1 MRGITR
7 ASCFM
12 IIKKELRNMRDTPS
26 IDLRLTSALDELF
39 MDEKGRAEFRLPKIH
54 DVPLSEIDDFP
65 DHPFY
70 VRNDE
75 DMDQLVESIKDRG
88 IITPVMLRKK
98 DDGRYEMISGHRRK
112 RACELAGLETIR
124 ADVRELTRDEAILLM
139 VDSNLQR
146 STIMPS
152 EKAFAYKMRL
162 DAMKRQGSRTD
173 LSLSPEA
180 TKIDSAQ
187 ELGDMVG
194 ERRDQVF
201 RYIRLTKLI
210 PPLLEMVDEG
220 RIALRPAANLSYL
233 THDEQTA
240 VVEAI
245 AYTDATPSLAQTI
258 KMRSISRNEGLS
270 DKVIFSILSQ
280 EKPNQRAKISIPEDR
295 IRKYIPASMSSRE
308 AENYVVKAVE
318 HYHKLQMHKKSEHN
332 AR

>member
-1 MRGITR
+1 
-7 ASCFM
+7 
-12 IIKKELRNMRDTPS
+12 MRDTPS
-26 IDLRLTSALDELF
+26 IDLGLTSALDELF

>member
-1 MRGITR
+1 
-7 ASCFM
+7 
-12 IIKKELRNMRDTPS
+12 MRDKPS
-26 IDLRLTSALDELF
+26 IDLGLTSALDELF

-75 DMDQLVESIKDRG
+75 DMDQLVESIKNRG

-112 RACELAGLETIR
+112 RACELAGLETIK
-124 ADVRELTRDEAILLM
+124 ADVRELPRDEAILLM

-146 STIMPS
+146 STILPS

>member
-1 MRGITR
+1 
-7 ASCFM
+7 
-12 IIKKELRNMRDTPS
+12 MRDTPS

>member
-1 MRGITR
+1 
-7 ASCFM
+7 
-12 IIKKELRNMRDTPS
+12 MRDKPS
-26 IDLRLTSALDELF
+26 IDLGLTSTLDELF

-75 DMDQLVESIKDRG
+75 DMDQLVESIKNRG

-98 DDGRYEMISGHRRK
+98 EDSRYEMISGHRRK
-112 RACELAGLETIR
+112 RACELAGLETIK

-146 STIMPS
+146 STILPS

-180 TKIDSAQ
+180 TKIDSAR

-210 PPLLEMVDEG
+210 PSLLEMVDEG

-233 THDEQTA
+233 SHDEQTA

-270 DKVIFSILSQ
+270 EDVILSILSQ
-280 EKPNQRAKISIPEDR
+280 EKPNQRARISIPEDR
-295 IRKYIPASMSSRE
+295 IRKYIPPSMSPRE
-308 AENYVVKAVE
+308 AENYVVKALE
-318 HYHKLQMHKKSEHN
+318 HYHELLMREGKE
-332 AR
+332 RDTR

>member
-1 MRGITR
+1 
-7 ASCFM
+7 
-12 IIKKELRNMRDTPS
+12 MRDKPA
-26 IDLRLTSALDELF
+26 IDLGLNSALDELF

-75 DMDQLVESIKDRG
+75 DMDQLVESIKNRG

-112 RACELAGLETIR
+112 RACELAGLETIK

-146 STIMPS
+146 STILPS

-180 TKIDSAQ
+180 TKIDSAR

-210 PPLLEMVDEG
+210 PSLLEMVDEG

-233 THDEQTA
+233 SPDEQAA

-270 DKVIFSILSQ
+270 DHVILSILSQ
-280 EKPNQRAKISIPEDR
+280 EKPNQKARISIPEDR
-295 IRKYIPASMSSRE
+295 IIKYLPPSLSPRE
-308 AENYVVKAVE
+308 AENYVVKALE
-318 HYHKLQMHKKSEHN
+318 HYHAVLIQERKGRD